1 MCRISQVADGCGG
14 GSRVKVSGDSD
25 DFITGRTG
33 VLEYERSLHS
43 LAISNSSAE
52 PWKNPFINQCIFGD
66 NFRDYLSAMVL
77 LRAAT
82 EHLAAGCRIRP
93 ADGIG
98 RLMMMFGLSCLLV
111 PSALSFHASAHL
123 ARVLPSRAGAAI
135 SMSGDRI
142 PAKTG
147 PSSTVS
153 GNDVTGIG
161 VSKQLHGAVVT
172 TQAGQTVE
180 VLAPGIVIVRGALSE
195 SEQKFILHE
204 TNKLGSRDV
213 NGFATSGTNGRGRL
227 YEQCKVVPDEFT
239 DLAIQSSLIASASD
253 AAMPACS
260 PTHVLINKYSTSAG
274 LLWHR
279 TRGGGP
285 NTHALGYTQDFLSF
299 SPCPVTCSRV
309 CGCVRLRKGDIY
321 SNDGDGDMPVINL
334 SVGASCK
341 FGISL
346 PIRGAELSE
355 SRYLQLHSGDAIIF
369 GGPSRF
375 IESDSNTLGPFHYCL
390 QSYTLRS
397 VPRVSTESER
407 HSA

>member
-1 MCRISQVADGCGG
+1 MI
-14 GSRVKVSGDSD
+14 
-25 DFITGRTG
+25 
-33 VLEYERSLHS
+33 
-43 LAISNSSAE
+43 
-52 PWKNPFINQCIFGD
+52 
-66 NFRDYLSAMVL
+66 
-77 LRAAT
+77 
-82 EHLAAGCRIRP
+82 
-93 ADGIG
+93 
-98 RLMMMFGLSCLLV
+98 MFGLSCLLV

-142 PAKTG
+142 PG

-279 TRGGGP
+279 
-285 NTHALGYTQDFLSF
+285 
-299 SPCPVTCSRV
+299 
-309 CGCVRLRKGDIY
+309 DIY

-375 IESDSNTLGPFHYCL
+375 VKHAVLEVDISQKPTWMTDSNACRFSLTFREASSVLGREDFFRNFKVDSEWFDRT
-390 QSYTLRS
+390 QSEWRQGDALVEPEIAEAEEEECVLPDDALYYYGMC
-397 VPRVSTESER
+397 
-407 HSA
+407 H